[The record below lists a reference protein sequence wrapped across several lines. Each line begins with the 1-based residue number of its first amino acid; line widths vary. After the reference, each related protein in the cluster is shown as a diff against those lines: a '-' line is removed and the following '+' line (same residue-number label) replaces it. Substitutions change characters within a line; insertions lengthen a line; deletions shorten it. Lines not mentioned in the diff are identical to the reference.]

1 VTSANDE
8 AIQRVRVAWGKGD
21 SEYLIRALTDP
32 VTRSWAA
39 RYLGKLRVV
48 EAIPPLLR
56 LLDASNPHARMAA
69 TDALG
74 MLQASEAAGP
84 LAELAEDDPSEA
96 VRCHA
101 VAVLGRIG
109 DERTV
114 PVLVRLLGSSSRWV
128 RMNAAA
134 ALGLLADES
143 AVPTVRAA
151 GRRERFYLRGP
162 YRKAIRQMRRRA
174 VPIEQREAA

>member
-1 VTSANDE
+1 M
-8 AIQRVRVAWGKGD
+8 
-21 SEYLIRALTDP
+21 
-32 VTRSWAA
+32 
-39 RYLGKLRVV
+39 LG
-48 EAIPPLLR
+48 
-56 LLDASNPHARMAA
+56 
-69 TDALG
+69 
-74 MLQASEAAGP
+74 ASEAART

-114 PVLVRLLGSSSRWV
+114 PVLVRLLGSPSRWV
-128 RMNAAA
+128 RLNAAA

-143 AVPTVRAA
+143 AVPAVRAA

-162 YRKAIRQMRRRA
+162 YRKAIRPDATSGFSDRA
-174 VPIEQREAA
+174 TARSRVAERLSRSR